1 MPRPTVAQTAY
12 GSLTVILS
20 TFAMLLLSQTTSA
33 GWIALVA
40 VVALA
45 LGLLVAMTV
54 PTAKPR
60 TVAVHRPATTTATN
74 AAAEPAPVPV
84 AHHAAGPAGEAVGQ
98 RAA

>member
-1 MPRPTVAQTAY
+1 MPRPTVAQFAY

-33 GWIALVA
+33 GWIAVVA
-40 VVALA
+40 VVALT

-54 PTAKPR
+54 PTPKPR
-60 TVAVHRPATTTATN
+60 TVAVHRPAATTG
-74 AAAEPAPVPV
+74 AAADAAPVPV
-84 AHHAAGPAGEAVGQ
+84 ASRAAGEAVGQ